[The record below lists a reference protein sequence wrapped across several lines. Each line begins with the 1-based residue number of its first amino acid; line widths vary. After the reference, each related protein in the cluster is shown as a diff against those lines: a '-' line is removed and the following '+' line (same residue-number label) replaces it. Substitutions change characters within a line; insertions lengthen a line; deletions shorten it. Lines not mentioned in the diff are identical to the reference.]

1 MTSRPPVPVSRI
13 LLVVVSL
20 VGLSVFAGAWGYFIV
35 TFGWIIGGTLG
46 LWPATLMGAGSAL
59 LLALGVTARRRSQ
72 PARAQAEPSAVP
84 EAREI

>member
-13 LLVVVSL
+13 VLVVVSL

-35 TFGWIIGGTLG
+35 TFGWVLGGTLG

-59 LLALGVTARRRSQ
+59 LLALGFTARRRAA
-72 PARAQAEPSAVP
+72 PVRAEPQPTP